1 MFELSADRLGDG
13 IRRVVDEQIG
23 LAVAELRGET
33 ERTRDQEVHEARKR
47 CKRVRAVLRLIRDL
61 IGDDTYRR
69 ENVAVRDAARRIAG
83 VRDAQI
89 LVTTLDAVVAQA
101 GGSIDAASV
110 VPARAALR
118 AAHHRLRRR
127 VVYRGTAVAATVA
140 DLTAVGRRSRAWLN
154 GEVTFAD
161 LRPGIARVY
170 RRGRARM
177 SDAYD
182 DPVPEHFHD
191 WRKRVKDLWHHL
203 ELLRPA
209 WPAVLAALAEE
220 AHRLSDLLGDEHDRS
235 VLAQVLHERPD
246 LLTDPEAAGRLR
258 AAIDAQR
265 LDLQAAARPLG
276 AKLYAESP
284 GSFTGRLQRYWTAG
298 DRG

>member
-1 MFELSADRLGDG
+1 MYELSAGRLADG
-13 IRRVVDEQIG
+13 IQQVVDEQIG
-23 LAVAELRGET
+23 LAIAELRGET
-33 ERTRDQEVHEARKR
+33 DGTRAQEVHEARKR
-47 CKRVRAVLRLIRDL
+47 CKRVRAVLRLIRDV
-61 IGDDTYRR
+61 IGDDVYRR
-69 ENVAVRDAARRIAG
+69 ENLAVRDAARRIAE
-83 VRDAQI
+83 VRDAQV

-101 GGSIDAASV
+101 GGSIDGAAV

-127 VVYRGTAVAATVA
+127 VLYRGTAVAATVA
-140 DLTAVGRRSRAWLN
+140 DLTAVGQRSCEWLTD
-154 GEVTFAD
+154 EVTFAD

-182 DPVPEHFHD
+182 DPVPERFHD

-203 ELLRPA
+203 ELLQPA

-220 AHRLSDLLGDEHDRS
+220 AHRLADLLGDEHDRS
-235 VLAQVLHERPD
+235 VLAQVLDERPD
-246 LLTDPEAAGRLR
+246 LLTDPDAAGRLR
-258 AAIDAQR
+258 AAIGEQR
-265 LDLQAAARPLG
+265 RDLQAAARPLG

-284 GSFTGRLQRYWTAG
+284 GSFTRRLERYWTAG